1 MRMKK
6 LLTFFMCSVLTACG
20 GLSSEQKGGLS
31 SEQKKE
37 AKEAVEALQKIQAGV
52 ESEQVSQMTIAPMI
66 IEAKTQVNQAVAIL
80 PPGDLKNNLDTAVG
94 AYIDGTYLW
103 SKGVL
108 KENKYECDDDKVKE
122 YRRKYPNNPDLADNS
137 NCMSD
142 TSLTYLFSLASENVN
157 KAATSVR

>member
-1 MRMKK
+1 MKK
-6 LLTFFMCSVLTACG
+6 LFTFFICLVLTACG
-20 GLSSEQKGGLS
+20 GLSSEEKGGLS

-37 AKEAVEALQKIQAGV
+37 AKEAVEALQKIQAGI

-80 PPGDLKNNLDTAVG
+80 PPGDIRNNLDTAVG

-108 KENKYECDDDKVKE
+108 QENKYECDGDKVKE

-137 NCMSD
+137 KCMSD